1 MDAFSASLE
10 LEPTEQA
17 YAASDSIPANLVEGL
32 VTSRNHYGEID
43 LEQYKLNI
51 MQALDIAEGKMS
63 SATTPV
69 PTLNVSPTDEDGD
82 GAEDS
87 EGSDLEECAL
97 SIIRQ
102 LDQGDGVDFEAVLS
116 NANARGF
123 SRQDSEAML
132 DELSEKGVIHEPRF
146 GWFKIVE

>member
-1 MDAFSASLE
+1 MNAFSASLE
-10 LEPTEQA
+10 LEPTQQA
-17 YAASDSIPANLVEGL
+17 YASSDSIPANLVDGL

-43 LEQYKLNI
+43 LEQYKLNV
-51 MQALDIAEGKMS
+51 MQALDIAEGKMAN
-63 SATTPV
+63 ATTAV
-69 PTLNVSPTDEDGD
+69 PTLNLSAADEDEG
-82 GAEDS
+82 GS

-102 LDQGDGVDFEAVLS
+102 LDQGDGVDFDAVLS

-132 DELSEKGVIHEPRF
+132 DELSERGVIHEPRF

>member
-1 MDAFSASLE
+1 
-10 LEPTEQA
+10 
-17 YAASDSIPANLVEGL
+17 
-32 VTSRNHYGEID
+32 
-43 LEQYKLNI
+43 

-69 PTLNVSPTDEDGD
+69 PTLNVSPADEDGD